1 MSVEDIFGN
10 NIESYEEWF
19 TKNFNIFSSEI
30 EALKKVLPK
39 SGKGIEIGVGSG
51 LFASRLGIKDGVEP
65 SKKMANIA
73 IDRGIKVIHGFA
85 ENLPIQDES
94 YDFVLMVTVDCFF
107 TDILKS
113 FKEAYRILSRNGF
126 LIIAFIDRNT
136 PLGQIYEEKKASNI
150 FYKNAKFHSASEIEN
165 LLKNSHFEIVDKKQT
180 IFNLENKI
188 QEIKSGVGEG
198 LFVVIKGIKT

>member
-1 MSVEDIFGN
+1 MSVEDVFGN

-39 SGKGIEIGVGSG
+39 SGKGVEIGVGSG

-73 IDRGIKVIHGFA
+73 IGRGIKVIHGFA
-85 ENLPIQDES
+85 ENLPIHDEI

-113 FKEAYRILSRNGF
+113 FKEAHRILSRNGF

-165 LLKNSHFEIVDKKQT
+165 LLKNAHFEIVDKKQT

-188 QEIKSGVGEG
+188 QEIKPGVGEG
-198 LFVVIKGIKT
+198 LFAVIKCKKT